1 MTVEEIKA
9 QCATLSNE
17 ELYLIVTNKI
27 RYDYVIVAVAQGEIK
42 RRGLSKEEFKELKG
56 VQTRRSKIIEGDIY
70 TDLLWWQKLGLFVI
84 CVPRLHFLLFRDY
97 RREKYI
103 LKLRQSSYFTVAGL
117 ASFALFMGGLQ
128 ALEVPLEICA
138 IAWVLGFVPAYLFN
152 QYYFKQRTI
161 RRLAARLDASDSGD
175 SR

>member
-42 RRGLSKEEFKELKG
+42 RRGISKEEFKELKS
-56 VQTRRSKIIEGDIY
+56 VQKRRSKIIEGDIY
-70 TDLLWWQKLGLFVI
+70 RDLLWWQKLAFFVLCI
-84 CVPRLHFLLFRDY
+84 PRIHSLMFRDY
-97 RREKYI
+97 RRNKYI
-103 LKLRQSSYFTVAGL
+103 LKLRQAGYFHLVGL
-117 ASFALFMGGLQ
+117 ASFALFMIGLQ
-128 ALEVPLEICA
+128 ALEVPISICA
-138 IAWVLGFVPAYLFN
+138 IAWVLGFLPAYLFN

-161 RRLAARLDASDSGD
+161 RRLAARLGVSDAGD
-175 SR
+175 SQ